1 MILDDILTNKRAE
14 VAERKRAAP
23 AKALEA
29 LARSASAPR
38 DFLAALGGGRQR
50 GIRLIAE
57 YKRASPSKG
66 TIRADLE
73 PAQVG
78 RLYESAGAAAIS
90 VLTDEKFFSGRL
102 EDLRA
107 VRGAVA
113 IPVLRKEF
121 IIDPWQLL
129 EARAAGADAVLLI
142 AAALE
147 EAQLREFRV
156 QAFDLGMHCLVEV
169 HDEKELDRAL
179 ASGAAIVGINNR
191 DLRSFR
197 VELETTFRL
206 RAAIPQDKI
215 VVSES
220 GIVGRADA
228 LRLQEAGVDAMLVGE
243 TLMRRP
249 NPAEAARELLGEP
262 ITESWLSRRLK

>member
-14 VAERKRAAP
+14 IAERKRAMP
-23 AKALEA
+23 AKALEP
-29 LARSASAPR
+29 LARSAPAPR
-38 DFLAALGGGRQR
+38 DFLAALAGGRQR

-66 TIRADLE
+66 IIRADLD
-73 PAQVG
+73 PAQAG

-90 VLTDEKFFSGRL
+90 VLTDEKFFSGKL

-107 VRGAVA
+107 VRAAVA

-142 AAALE
+142 AAALTD
-147 EAQLREFRV
+147 AQLREFRMR
-156 QAFDLGMHCLVEV
+156 ALDLGMHCLVEV
-169 HDEKELDRAL
+169 HNEAELGRAL
-179 ASGAAIVGINNR
+179 VSGAAIVGINNR
-191 DLRSFR
+191 NLRSFH
-197 VELETTFRL
+197 VDLETTFRL
-206 RAAIPQDKI
+206 RAAIPQEKV

-220 GIVGRADA
+220 GIATREDA
-228 LRLQEAGVDAMLVGE
+228 LRLQGAGVDAMLVGE
-243 TLMRRP
+243 TLMRRTD
-249 NPAEAARELLGEP
+249 PAEAARELMG
-262 ITESWLSRRLK
+262 TA